1 MKNEKINSHQFLAL
15 VILFTIGTTILII
28 PADLAAKAKQD
39 AWIASLVGTIIGLFL
54 IWIFNTLVRDF
65 PNMTIVQIN
74 EKLFGKW
81 LGKTVSLFFV
91 SMPLLYTSTLFIY
104 NGSFLNIHMM
114 PNTPALALNMLMII
128 ILVMGIRLGIETIAR
143 SAEIFLS
150 IFFILFIILVVFL
163 IPQIKFENI
172 QPVFEVETKTILR
185 ASLHLITTSSV
196 NSVVL
201 LMIFPALVNQPKEA
215 SKSFYIG
222 SIIGGLVVV
231 IITAL
236 TILVLGAETTAR
248 QEYPSFILAR
258 KIKIGDFI
266 QRIEGTIAIMWFITI
281 YFKMALYFY
290 ASVLGITQILNLK
303 YYRPLVLPLAMI
315 VGVLSIIMY
324 ENVVK
329 QQNFDATATIA
340 YSLSVGL
347 FLPLIML
354 IVSIFRRKGK
364 KEQIE

>member
-1 MKNEKINSHQFLAL
+1 MENEKINSHQFLNL

-28 PADLAAKAKQD
+28 PANLAAEAKQD
-39 AWIASLVGTIIGLFL
+39 AWIVSLVGTGIGVFV
-54 IWIFNTLVRDF
+54 IWIFNTLVRNF

-74 EKLFGKW
+74 EQLFGKW

-91 SMPLLYTSTLFIY
+91 SMPLLYTSILLIY
-104 NGSFLNIHMM
+104 NGSFLNTHMM
-114 PNTPALALNMLMII
+114 PNTPALALNLLMIL
-128 ILVMGIRLGIETIAR
+128 ILVMGVRLGLETIAR
-143 SAEIFLS
+143 SAEIFMP

-196 NSVVL
+196 NSVIL

-215 SKSFYIG
+215 RKSFYIG
-222 SIIGGLVVV
+222 NIIGGVV
-231 IITAL
+231 IIIITIL
-236 TILVLGAETTAR
+236 SILVLGAETTAR
-248 QEYPSFILAR
+248 HNYPSFILAR
-258 KIKIGDFI
+258 KINVGDFI

-281 YFKMALYFY
+281 YFKMTLYFY

-303 YYRPLVLPLAMI
+303 YYRPLVLPLVMI

-324 ENVVK
+324 EDVVK

-354 IVSIFRRKGK
+354 IVSIFRRKGQ
-364 KEQIE
+364 KEQRD